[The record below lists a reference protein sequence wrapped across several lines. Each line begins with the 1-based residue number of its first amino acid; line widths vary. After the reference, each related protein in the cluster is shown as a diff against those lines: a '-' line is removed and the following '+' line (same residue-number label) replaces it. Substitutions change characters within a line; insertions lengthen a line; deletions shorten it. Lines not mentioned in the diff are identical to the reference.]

1 MIFFLVILFSN
12 ILFLVY
18 WSYKITGEIRNT
30 LRTKSEKV
38 YLYLWIWG
46 NEKRLKEEKLN
57 RIIQDEKDVLKEEFD
72 RRKNISNL
80 VFNINDIFKI

>member
-1 MIFFLVILFSN
+1 MM
-12 ILFLVY
+12 
-18 WSYKITGEIRNT
+18 GEIRNT

-57 RIIQDEKDVLKEEFD
+57 RIIQDENDVLKEEFD